1 MSLFSKKIH
10 NHISIFFVIIF
21 FFFHNQDITFFLIVI
36 ELTIAIGCYVFRS
49 IMKSYHVTSMKALST
64 NITSDVTRKATSLLN
79 QYDFYSLEKID
90 VIIEYFQ
97 VQLLAKEEKIEWKE
111 LMISIFL
118 SILVTLTLDNDMF
131 GSLENRIFIHLLIL
145 FIIFSAVAFVKIIKQ
160 LIWKN
165 IFSDD
170 EKMKELVLTLLDI
183 KLSLIQNPNAQ
194 ENFYKSLKII

>member
-21 FFFHNQDITFFLIVI
+21 FFFHNQDITFFLMVI

-64 NITSDVTRKATSLLN
+64 NITSDVTRKVTSLLN

-97 VQLLAKEEKIEWKE
+97 VQLLAKEEKIE
-111 LMISIFL
+111 
-118 SILVTLTLDNDMF
+118 
-131 GSLENRIFIHLLIL
+131 
-145 FIIFSAVAFVKIIKQ
+145 
-160 LIWKN
+160 
-165 IFSDD
+165 
-170 EKMKELVLTLLDI
+170 
-183 KLSLIQNPNAQ
+183 
-194 ENFYKSLKII
+194 